1 MSAKKHSFWLHRFSM
16 LTVLCALI
24 LICMGG
30 LVTSSEVGLAVPD
43 WPTSFG
49 YNMFLLPLDQW
60 LGKGGIFQEHSHR
73 LMAAL
78 VGLLT
83 AILAGWIWVRETTG
97 NVRIIALSGIILTLG
112 MIGVRAQSMFVI
124 MACAAVGM
132 SFFSTIQ
139 LFKNHRS
146 MRWWGT
152 LAYSLVIV
160 QGVLGGLRVTQLED
174 QLGIFHGVLAQI
186 FLVVL
191 AAMAL
196 FNSQW
201 WKYSRAAKTQAQLA
215 PRAIRSHF
223 FYATLLIF
231 LQLIVGATMRHQ
243 HAGLP
248 VWDFPKAHGQ
258 WWPETNE
265 ASLTQYNQERTALQR
280 ELNPDGQSAI
290 FLSTG
295 RDIQATHITMH
306 MSHRVIAL
314 LILGL
319 VIGTAILANRK
330 LGAGHV
336 LSKASVFWLGLILIQ
351 ASLGVLTVLKYKP
364 ADIATLHVLF
374 GALSLGIGALC
385 VFVARTKKLS
395 TQVGAIG
402 S

>member
-1 MSAKKHSFWLHRFSM
+1 M

-83 AILAGWIWVRETTG
+83 AILAGWIWIRETTG
-97 NVRIIALSGIILTLG
+97 NTRIIALSGIILTLG

-132 SFFSTIQ
+132 SFFSAIQ

>member
-16 LTVLCALI
+16 LTVLCAVI

-60 LGKGGIFQEHSHR
+60 LGKAGIFEEHSHR

-97 NVRIIALSGIILTLG
+97 TTRIVALSGIILTLG
-112 MIGVRAQSMFVI
+112 LMGVRTQLMFVA
-124 MACAAVGM
+124 MACAAAAM
-132 SFFSTIQ
+132 SFFCIIQ
-139 LFKNHRS
+139 LLKNHNS

-152 LAYSLVIV
+152 LAYSMVIV

-174 QLGIFHGVLAQI
+174 QLGIFHGALAQI

-191 AAMAL
+191 AAIAL

-201 WKYSRAAKTQAQLA
+201 WKHSRAAKTQSELV
-215 PRAIRSHF
+215 PRTVRSHF

-265 ASLTQYNQERTALQR
+265 ASLAQYNQQRTSLQR
-280 ELNPDGQSAI
+280 KLNPDGQAAI

-295 RDIQATHITMH
+295 RDIQARHITMH

-314 LILGL
+314 FILGL
-319 VIGTAILANRK
+319 VVGTVILANRK

-336 LSKASVFWLGLILIQ
+336 LSKASVFLLGLILIQ
-351 ASLGVLTVLKYKP
+351 AALGALTVLKYKP

-374 GALSLGIGALC
+374 GALSLGTGALC
-385 VFVARTKKLS
+385 VFVARTKELP
-395 TQVGAIG
+395 TQAKAV
-402 S
+402 SS